1 MKARRPTAERLF
13 ELLCLLAVITP
24 LAMLAVLVG
33 HVLWLGFDR
42 LEWSFLVSYP
52 SRFPDR
58 AGILPGLAGTL
69 NLMFITA
76 VVSLPI
82 GIGTAIYLLEYRGRS
97 RIARFVELNIANLA
111 GVPSVIYG
119 LLGLEVFVRTIGIG
133 GSILAGGLTLAL
145 LVLPIV
151 TIAAREAL
159 LSVPAELREA
169 GMALGASRW
178 EVVRGVVLPMA
189 FPTILTGSIFAIS
202 RAIGETAPLVVL
214 GALAFVSFVP
224 DGPGSQFTAL
234 PVQIFHWLSRPQSGF
249 VVDAAAGIVVLL
261 ATLVVFNGAA
271 ILLRNRYASRT
282 RP

>member
-1 MKARRPTAERLF
+1 MRARRPATERAF
-13 ELLCLLAVITP
+13 ELLCLLAVIAP

-42 LEWSFLVSYP
+42 LEWSFFVGYP

-97 RIARFVELNIANLA
+97 RVARFVELNIANLA

-159 LSVPAELREA
+159 LGVPAELREA

-178 EVVRGVVLPMA
+178 EVVRGIVLPMA

-202 RAIGETAPLVVL
+202 RAIGEAAPLVVL

-234 PVQIFHWLSRPQSGF
+234 PVQIFHWVSRPQSGF

-261 ATLVVFNGAA
+261 ATLVVLNGAA

-282 RP
+282 IR

>member
-1 MKARRPTAERLF
+1 MRARRSAAERLF
-13 ELLCLLAVITP
+13 GLLCLGAVLVP
-24 LAMLAVLVG
+24 LLMLAVLVG
-33 HVLWLGFDR
+33 HVLWLGVGR
-42 LEWSFLVSYP
+42 LEWSFLASYP

-69 NLMFITA
+69 HLMLITA
-76 VVSLPI
+76 VTSLPI
-82 GIGTAIYLLEYRGRS
+82 GIGTAIYLLEYRSRS

-119 LLGLEVFVRTIGIG
+119 LLGLEVFVRTVGLG
-133 GSILAGGLTLAL
+133 GSVLAGGLTLGL

-159 LSVPAELREA
+159 LAVPADLREA

-189 FPTILTGSIFAIS
+189 FPSLLTGSIFAIS
-202 RAIGETAPLVVL
+202 RAIGEAAPLVVL
-214 GALAFVSFVP
+214 GALAYVSFVP
-224 DGPGSQFTAL
+224 DGPGSQVTAL
-234 PVQIFHWLSRPQSGF
+234 PVQIFHWVSRPQAGF
-249 VVDAAAGIVVLL
+249 TVDAAAGILVLL
-261 ATLVVFNGAA
+261 ATLVLLNGAA

-282 RP
+282 HR

>member
-1 MKARRPTAERLF
+1 MRARRPASERVF
-13 ELLCLLAVITP
+13 ELLCLLAVIAP

-42 LEWSFLVSYP
+42 LEWSFLVGYP

-97 RIARFVELNIANLA
+97 RVARFVELNIANLA

-159 LSVPAELREA
+159 LLVPAELREA

-178 EVVRGVVLPMA
+178 EVVRGIVLPMA

-202 RAIGETAPLVVL
+202 RAIGEAAPLVVL

-234 PVQIFHWLSRPQSGF
+234 PVQIFHWVSRPQSGF
-249 VVDAAAGIVVLL
+249 GVDAAAGIVVLL
-261 ATLVVFNGAA
+261 ATLVVLNGAA
-271 ILLRNRYASRT
+271 ILLRNRYAART
-282 RP
+282 RR

>member
-1 MKARRPTAERLF
+1 MRARRPASERAF
-13 ELLCLLAVITP
+13 ELLCLLAVIAP

-42 LEWSFLVSYP
+42 LEWSFLVGYP

-76 VVSLPI
+76 IVSLPI

-97 RIARFVELNIANLA
+97 RVARFVELNIANLA

-151 TIAAREAL
+151 TISAREAL
-159 LSVPAELREA
+159 LGVPAELREA

-202 RAIGETAPLVVL
+202 RAIGEAAPLVVL

-224 DGPGSQFTAL
+224 DGPRSQFTAL
-234 PVQIFHWLSRPQSGF
+234 PVQIFHWISRPQSGF

-261 ATLVVFNGAA
+261 ATLVVLNGAA

-282 RP
+282 LR